1 MSTDV
6 LSDSMAKKD
15 TPYLLETSPTLHRDT

>member
-6 LSDSMAKKD
+6 LSDSMVKKD
-15 TPYLLETSPTLHRDT
+15 TPYLLETSPTLRRGT